1 MSRTGQVNL
10 KSHEENQS
18 SHFLIFFFSVS
29 KYSTVVLCLCLSM
42 SVGNLETDQKYK
54 LESLG
59 YIEIKKSTQNFHS
72 GSVKKM
78 SLA

>member
-18 SHFLIFFFSVS
+18 SHFLIFFSVS
-29 KYSTVVLCLCLSM
+29 KYLTVVLCLCLSM
-42 SVGNLETDQKYK
+42 SVGNFKTDQKYK
-54 LESLG
+54 LETLG
-59 YIEIKKSTQNFHS
+59 YIKKFTQNFHS